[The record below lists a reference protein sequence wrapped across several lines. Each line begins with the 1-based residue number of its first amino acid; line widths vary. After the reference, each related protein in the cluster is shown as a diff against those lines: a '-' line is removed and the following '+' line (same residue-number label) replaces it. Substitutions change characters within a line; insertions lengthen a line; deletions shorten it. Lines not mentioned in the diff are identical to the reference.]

1 MPVPSPRLNL
11 PRRRLSWLYG
21 SLLLL
26 AKLALA
32 APSSA
37 PAAAPAA
44 ASGPAQRAL
53 EIRVPNVP
61 VQDQDGRKRNFLDDL
76 VKGRT
81 VAVNFV
87 FTSCTSICTPLA
99 ATFKGMQDELA
110 RRGVN
115 DAHLISVSVDPLND
129 TPQEL
134 LKFARKFGAGPNWT
148 FVTGSRKSI
157 DAILLAF
164 GVGASTSDPNDHSP
178 IVFLGHEPGRRWT
191 RAHGLASPA
200 VLARQLLD
208 LRAAAAPASHA
219 GAKGSDDA
227 GLTALR
233 RIAAERADRESP
245 VAAAKGTRGA
255 AYFTNLPLLTQD
267 RPIRFYDDLIKG
279 RVVLVHSF
287 FATCRDVCSPMT
299 HNLARAQKMLQERVN
314 QPVQLISISTD
325 PLADVPDVLREY
337 ARRHDAGPGWAFVT
351 GKKENV
357 DWVLHKLGLYE
368 EAKEAHTAVL
378 WVGNDRT
385 GQWLKLHGMTP
396 PEAIVDAVRKIL

>member
-1 MPVPSPRLNL
+1 MHDPSPRLNR
-11 PRRRLSWLYG
+11 PRRRLAWLVG

-26 AKLALA
+26 APWAMA
-32 APSSA
+32 APPTA
-37 PAAAPAA
+37 PAAGPTA
-44 ASGPAQRAL
+44 ASGASKSSL
-53 EIRVPNVP
+53 HITVPNVQ
-61 VQDQDGRKRNFLDDL
+61 VQDQDGRTRQFFDEL

-115 DAHLISVSVDPLND
+115 DARLISVSVDPLND

-134 LKFARKFGAGPNWT
+134 SRFARKFGAGANWT

-164 GVGASTSDPNDHSP
+164 GVGTSTSDPSDHSP

-191 RAHGLASPA
+191 RAHGLAAPA

-208 LRAAAAPASHA
+208 LRTAAPAAALAAAQGES
-219 GAKGSDDA
+219 A

-233 RIAAERADRESP
+233 GIAAERAQQASS
-245 VAAAKGTRGA
+245 VAAGNGTRGA

-299 HNLARAQKMLQERVN
+299 HNLARAQKLLQERFS
-314 QPVQLISISTD
+314 QPVQLVSISTD

-385 GQWLKLHGMTP
+385 GRWLKLHGMTP

>member
-1 MPVPSPRLNL
+1 MHDPSPRLN
-11 PRRRLSWLYG
+11 PPWRRLSWLYG

-26 AKLALA
+26 ANLAIA
-32 APSSA
+32 AQPAA
-37 PAAAPAA
+37 PAALPAA

-53 EIRVPNVP
+53 EIKVPD
-61 VQDQDGRKRNFLDDL
+61 VQVLDQDGRKRHFFDEL

-115 DAHLISVSVDPLND
+115 DAQLISVSVDPLND

-164 GVGASTSDPNDHSP
+164 GVGTSTSDPSDHSP
-178 IVFLGHEPGRRWT
+178 IVFLGHEPTRRWT
-191 RAHGLASPA
+191 RAHGLAAPA

-208 LRAAAAPASHA
+208 LRAAPAAHA
-219 GAKGSDDA
+219 EAKGGDDPGLA
-227 GLTALR
+227 GLR
-233 RIAAERADRESP
+233 RIAADRADRASP
-245 VAAAKGTRGA
+245 VAAATGTRGA

-279 RVVLVHSF
+279 KVVLVHSF

-299 HNLARAQKMLQERVN
+299 HNLARAQKLLQERVS

-337 ARRHDAGPGWAFVT
+337 ASRHAAGPGWAFVT

>member
-1 MPVPSPRLNL
+1 MHDPSPRLN
-11 PRRRLSWLYG
+11 PPWRRLSWLYG

-26 AKLALA
+26 ANLAIA
-32 APSSA
+32 AQPAA
-37 PAAAPAA
+37 PAALPAA

-53 EIRVPNVP
+53 EIKVPD
-61 VQDQDGRKRNFLDDL
+61 VQVLDQDGRKRHFFDEL

-115 DAHLISVSVDPLND
+115 DAQLISVSVDPLND

-164 GVGASTSDPNDHSP
+164 GVGTSTSDPSDHSP
-178 IVFLGHEPGRRWT
+178 IVFLGHEPTRRWT
-191 RAHGLASPA
+191 RAHGLAAPA

-208 LRAAAAPASHA
+208 LRAAPAAHA
-219 GAKGSDDA
+219 EAKGGDDPGLA
-227 GLTALR
+227 GLR
-233 RIAAERADRESP
+233 RIAADRADRASP
-245 VAAAKGTRGA
+245 VAAATGTRGA

-279 RVVLVHSF
+279 KVVLVHSF

-299 HNLARAQKMLQERVN
+299 HNLARAQKLLQERVS
-314 QPVQLISISTD
+314 QPVQLISITTD

-337 ARRHDAGPGWAFVT
+337 ASRHAAGPGWAFVT

>member
-1 MPVPSPRLNL
+1 MHDPSPRLNR
-11 PRRRLSWLYG
+11 PWRRLSWLYG

-26 AKLALA
+26 ANLAIA
-32 APSSA
+32 AQPAA
-37 PAAAPAA
+37 PAALPAA

-53 EIRVPNVP
+53 EIKVPD
-61 VQDQDGRKRNFLDDL
+61 VQVLDQDGRKRHFFDEL

-115 DAHLISVSVDPLND
+115 DAQLISVSVDPLND

-164 GVGASTSDPNDHSP
+164 GVGTSTSDPSDHSP
-178 IVFLGHEPGRRWT
+178 IVFLGHEPTRRWT
-191 RAHGLASPA
+191 RAHGLAAPA

-208 LRAAAAPASHA
+208 LRAAPAAHA
-219 GAKGSDDA
+219 EAKGGDDPGLA
-227 GLTALR
+227 GLR
-233 RIAAERADRESP
+233 RIAADRADRASP
-245 VAAAKGTRGA
+245 VAAATGTRGA

-279 RVVLVHSF
+279 KVVLVHSF

-299 HNLARAQKMLQERVN
+299 HNLARAQKLLQERVS

-337 ARRHDAGPGWAFVT
+337 ASRHAAGPGWAFVT